1 MDIFEKYNKY
11 SRPVKIENDSLEVNF
26 GLSLQSIIEVVR
38 DALRVCRALLHAYV
52 TTESVGYVHHQ
63 RTPPSPSVT
72 HYYHNNTRSL
82 NSHSFCLLNEF
93 WVFHFAFVLIQKG
106 VSTEQQSSTGTQEQ
120 PELLM
125 MVLTNQL
132 ATTSRCM
139 SHCPS
144 SILVP
149 SIFNTCF

>member
-52 TTESVGYVHHQ
+52 TIGSVGYVHHQ

-82 NSHSFCLLNEF
+82 NLHSFF
-93 WVFHFAFVLIQKG
+93 FTK
-106 VSTEQQSSTGTQEQ
+106 
-120 PELLM
+120 
-125 MVLTNQL
+125 
-132 ATTSRCM
+132 
-139 SHCPS
+139 
-144 SILVP
+144 
-149 SIFNTCF
+149 